1 MVVPGWQ
8 DRRVRKLVG
17 VVWQRRLSVL
27 EVLLKRGRG
36 TDPVRVVDAAS
47 HASSAAARRV
57 SVDVGVVAVVIV
69 VVAPASHPLPG
80 QRLHDLLVGLR
91 LVRLVVL

>member
-17 VVWQRRLSVL
+17 VVWRRLSVL

-47 HASSAAARRV
+47 DASASARRV
-57 SVDVGVVAVVIV
+57 SVVGVVAVVIV
-69 VVAPASHPLPG
+69 VVATASHPLPG